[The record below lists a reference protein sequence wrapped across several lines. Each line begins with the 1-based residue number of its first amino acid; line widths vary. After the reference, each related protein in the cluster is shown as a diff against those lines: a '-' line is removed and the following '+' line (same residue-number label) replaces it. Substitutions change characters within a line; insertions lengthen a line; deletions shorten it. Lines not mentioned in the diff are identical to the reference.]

1 MGFLMFI
8 CPKVFPITI
17 PSWPESV
24 FDKYLISLAKEL
36 DTNTVHKPV
45 VGLNSII
52 DPSEFQQ
59 KHSRTGLGPE
69 LVGRDS

>member
-1 MGFLMFI
+1 MGFLIFI
-8 CPKVFPITI
+8 SSKVFTITI
-17 PSWPESV
+17 LSWPESV

-36 DTNTVHKPV
+36 DTNPVYKPV

-52 DPSEFQQ
+52 DPSEFKQ
-59 KHSRTGLGPE
+59 KHSKTGLGPE